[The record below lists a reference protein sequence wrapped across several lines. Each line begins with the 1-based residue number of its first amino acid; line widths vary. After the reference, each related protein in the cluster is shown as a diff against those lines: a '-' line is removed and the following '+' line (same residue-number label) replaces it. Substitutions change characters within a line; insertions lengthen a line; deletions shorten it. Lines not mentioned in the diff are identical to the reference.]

1 MDIVDSVLPVGVAIH
16 LARGQLLL
24 HRSVLQAMYSTQCLL
39 PFMQFSWDL
48 IIVFVYVGTIL
59 GKSSSVYPLTQEGW
73 GHWSPRAK
81 QRPIEKSGTVMDLMV
96 FISVRANIIS
106 RSHGQAYGLVWFGSS
121 WVESSVLSECT
132 CSRGWLLLVASMN
145 NAGRPWGVCMPDPI
159 HPVQV
164 LVSPWEQAH
173 HHMILETVCDS
184 TLLCIYRTDKSTR
197 QLSLYSASTI

>member
-59 GKSSSVYPLTQEGW
+59 GKSSLSVYPLTQEGW

-96 FISVRANIIS
+96 FISVRANIIIS
-106 RSHGQAYGLVWFGSS
+106 RSHGQAYGLVLFGSS

-132 CSRGWLLLVASMN
+132 CSRGWLLLVATMN
-145 NAGRPWGVCMPDPI
+145 NAGRPWGVCMTWPFCPI
-159 HPVQV
+159 RSIQSKYSC
-164 LVSPWEQAH
+164 L
-173 HHMILETVCDS
+173 LES
-184 TLLCIYRTDKSTR
+184 RPI
-197 QLSLYSASTI
+197 IIWF